1 MDNLVELI
9 QKNAEGKDL
18 SILGGTVKLVVDDQ
32 TVLVTPEGEVSSSDE
47 EADCTMTIDSET
59 MQSIMNGETS
69 GQAAFMTGKLK
80 VTGDMGIALKTQS
93 FLGN

>member
-9 QKNAEGKDL
+9 QTNAEGKDL
-18 SILGGTVKLVVDDQ
+18 SVLGGTVKLVVDDQ
-32 TVLVTPEGEVSSSDE
+32 VAFIKPDGDISGSDE

-80 VTGDMGIALKTQS
+80 VSGDMGIALKTQS
-93 FLGN
+93 FLGK

>member
-1 MDNLVELI
+1 MSEALDFVK
-9 QKNAEGKDL
+9 QNAEGKDL

-32 TVLVTPEGEVSSSDE
+32 TVFVTPEGEVSSSDE

-80 VTGDMGIALKTQS
+80 VSGDMGIALKTQS
-93 FLGN
+93 FLGK

>member
-1 MDNLVELI
+1 MDNLVEI
-9 QKNAEGKDL
+9 ITQNAEGKDL
-18 SILGGTVKLVVDDQ
+18 SILGGTVKLIVDEQ
-32 TVLVTPEGEVSSSDE
+32 TVFVTPEGDVSASDE

-80 VTGDMGIALKTQS
+80 VSGDMGIALKTQA